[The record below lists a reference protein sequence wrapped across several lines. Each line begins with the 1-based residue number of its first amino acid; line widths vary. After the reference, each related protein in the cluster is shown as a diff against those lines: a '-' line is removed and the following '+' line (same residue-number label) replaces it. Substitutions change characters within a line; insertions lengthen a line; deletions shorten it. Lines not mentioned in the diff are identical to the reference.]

1 MEIPQGV
8 VDYLGLKWLGK
19 QAGGIYSSILS
30 LCLPHIYVNTK
41 MEGEKYAHTEKLD
54 IRTEICKWSFYLLV
68 SSS

>member
-19 QAGGIYSSILS
+19 QAGGIYLS

-54 IRTEICKWSFYLLV
+54 IRTEICKWMFLFTCK
-68 SSS
+68 